1 MSRDPAAGE
10 SGVVWRPDEAIRRAA
25 NLTAFMRAHSIADYD
40 ALNRRSVA
48 DPEWFW
54 NALIAHFGLRFGK
67 SYDKVLDLSAGA
79 PWAKWCVGGTTNIV
93 ANCLDRHRGT
103 PTMAKNAIE
112 WEGEDGSR
120 RIWTYAELDQEV
132 CRLAGALRARGI
144 GVGDV
149 VAIYMPMVPEVAA
162 AFLAI
167 AKVGAIVLP
176 LFSGFGASA
185 VASRMNDGGAKAVL
199 TVDGTSR
206 RGKPVAMKPAI
217 DEAAAQ
223 VPTLEHVIVM
233 RHLGIDTPMSPPR
246 DCWWHEALA
255 GMPPDAATEQVPA
268 DDPLILIFTSGTT
281 GKAKGAVLTHCGFAA
296 KLALDIGLCMDFKA
310 SDRLLWMSDM
320 GWLVGPI
327 LVAGPTMLGGTIV
340 IAEGAPDYPQK
351 GRIWRLVQDFRV
363 TFLGI
368 APTIARAL
376 MQYGPAEVEKYDL
389 TSLRI
394 MASTGEPW
402 NPDSWLWL
410 FHTVGKS
417 RLPII
422 NYSGGTEIGGGI
434 VTGTVLHPLKPCSFA
449 GSCPG
454 MAADVVDEKGDPCPP
469 GQVGELVLRAP
480 SMGLTRGL
488 WKDPQ
493 RYLESYW
500 NTIPGLWVHGDFASI
515 DADGFW
521 YVHGRSDDTIKVAGK
536 RVGPAEIE
544 SILLA
549 TGKVAEAAVIGVHD
563 DVKGQA
569 VVCVCVA
576 KQGEVA
582 LAELLSA
589 AVVRDLGAPF
599 KPRSIVFVANLPKT
613 RNMKIMRRVVRSV
626 YNGQPPG
633 DLSSLVNPESVEDL
647 KRTLGK

>member
-1 MSRDPAAGE
+1 MSGSASGEQPA
-10 SGVVWRPDEAIRRAA
+10 VVWRPDENIVREA
-25 NLTAFMRAHSIADYD
+25 NLTAFMRAHSVTSYD
-40 ALNRRSVA
+40 ELNRRSVA

-54 NALIAHFGLRFGK
+54 NALIAHFDLRFGTP
-67 SYDKVLDLSAGA
+67 YQRVLDLSAGA

-93 ANCLDRHRGT
+93 VNCLDRHRGT
-103 PTMAKNAIE
+103 PVMDKTAVE
-112 WEGEDGSR
+112 WEGEDGAR
-120 RIWTYAELDQEV
+120 RSWSYTELDVEV

-185 VASRMNDGGAKAVL
+185 LISRMNDGGAKAVL
-199 TVDGTSR
+199 TVDGTRR
-206 RGKPVAMKPAI
+206 RGRQVAMKPMI
-217 DEAAAQ
+217 DDALAQ
-223 VPTLEHVIVM
+223 VPSLAHVIVL
-233 RHLGIDTPMSPPR
+233 RHLGIDVPMSSPR
-246 DCWWHEALA
+246 DCWWHEATG
-255 GMPPDAATEQVPA
+255 GMPAEAATEQVPA

-296 KLALDIGLCMDFKA
+296 KLALDLGLCMDFKA

-327 LVAGPTMLGGTIV
+327 LVAGPTMLGGTVV
-340 IAEGAPDYPQK
+340 IAEGAPDYPQP
-351 GRIWRLVQDFRV
+351 GRIWRLLQDFRV
-363 TFLGI
+363 SFLGI
-368 APTIARAL
+368 APTIVRAL
-376 MQYGPAEVEKYDL
+376 MRYGEQEVRKYDL
-389 TSLRI
+389 SALRI
-394 MASTGEPW
+394 IASTGEPW

-410 FHTVGKS
+410 FRTVGGS

-434 VTGTVLHPLKPCSFA
+434 LTGTVLHPLKPCSFA

-454 MAADVVDEKGDPCPP
+454 MAADVVDEKGDPVPR
-469 GQVGELVLRAP
+469 GTVGELVMRAP

-493 RYLESYW
+493 RYLQSYW
-500 NTIPGLWVHGDFASI
+500 STIPGMWVHGDFASI
-515 DADGFW
+515 DADGYW

-544 SILLA
+544 SVLLA
-549 TGKVAEAAVIGVHD
+549 TGKVTEAAVIGVHD

-576 KQGEVA
+576 QEAGPA
-582 LAELLSA
+582 LAEQLSQA
-589 AVVRDLGAPF
+589 MVRELGAPF
-599 KPRSIVFVANLPKT
+599 KPRSVVFVADLPKT

-626 YNGQPPG
+626 WTGQPPG

-647 KRTLGK
+647 KRSFSR